1 MFRVFP
7 RLTTGFLVMS
17 NKKVLL
23 MYITSNSGHYRA
35 SLAIESA
42 LKALSPGITTMNI
55 NGFAYTN
62 PIFEKVINR
71 TYMSVIRNKPEVWEY
86 LYDNPKVLKS
96 VQGLRDTI
104 HRSNSKKL
112 KVLIQDEFKPD
123 AVVCTQ
129 AFPCGMVADYKKYLG
144 LKLPLFGVLTD
155 HAPHS
160 YWIFDNV
167 DYYIVPS
174 EASRDHFMK
183 NGVSEARI
191 RIFGIPISPRFS
203 TRHDKEELCGRL
215 CLDSFR
221 RTVLIMGGSQGMGPV
236 EDMVDALEH
245 LAMDFQIMVVC
256 GVNKRLEKTLARRKK
271 RYKKNMLAFGLIENV
286 DELMEASD
294 IIITKPGGLTT
305 CEALSKNLPMIIIH
319 PIPGQETKNTDFLL
333 QQGVALRAEDED
345 DVAVLVQ
352 ELFSNSVK
360 LDEMRR
366 RADLIKKPNSA
377 MDTAQLILSAIN

>member
-1 MFRVFP
+1 MA
-7 RLTTGFLVMS
+7 
-17 NKKVLL
+17 NKKILL
-23 MYITSNSGHYRA
+23 MYITSHSGHYRA

-42 LKALSPGITTMNI
+42 LKILSPGIVTMNI

-62 PIFEKVINR
+62 PIFEKIINT
-71 TYMSVIRNKPEVWEY
+71 TYMSVIRNRPEVWEY

-104 HRSNSKKL
+104 HKSNSKKL
-112 KVLIQDEFKPD
+112 KVLIADEFKPD

-167 DYYIVPS
+167 DYYIMPS
-174 EASRDHFMK
+174 EASRSHFIK
-183 NGVSEARI
+183 NGVSDAKI
-191 RIFGIPISPRFS
+191 RVFGIPINQKFS
-203 TRHDKEELCGRL
+203 VRHDKKEICGRL
-215 CLDSFR
+215 GLDSSK

-236 EDMVDALEH
+236 ENMLDAFERVDL
-245 LAMDFQIMVVC
+245 DFQIIAIC
-256 GVNKRLEKTLARRKK
+256 GINKRLQKRLAKRGK
-271 RYKKNMLAFGLIENV
+271 RYKKKILTFGLVENV
-286 DELMEASD
+286 DELMDISD

-305 CEALSKNLPMIIIH
+305 SEALAKNLPMIIIH
-319 PIPGQETKNTDFLL
+319 PIPGQEMKNTEFLL
-333 QQGVALRAEDED
+333 SQGVALRAEDGDEA
-345 DVAVLVQ
+345 AVLIK

-366 RADLIKKPNSA
+366 KTDFIKKPNSA
-377 MDTAQLILSAIN
+377 MDIAQLILHAIK

>member
-1 MFRVFP
+1 MH
-7 RLTTGFLVMS
+7 S
-17 NKKVLL
+17 HKKVLL

-42 LKALSPGITTMNI
+42 LKTLSPGITTMNI

-62 PIFEKVINR
+62 PIFEKLINR
-71 TYMSVIRNKPEVWEY
+71 TYMSVIKNNPEVWEY

-96 VQGLRDTI
+96 VQGLRNAI

-144 LKLPLFGVLTD
+144 LDLPLFGVLTD

-174 EASRDHFMK
+174 EAGRNHFMR
-183 NGVSEARI
+183 NGVDGAKI
-191 RIFGIPISPRFS
+191 RVFGIPIDPKFS
-203 TRHDKEELCGRL
+203 INYGKEEICKKLGLNSRK
-215 CLDSFR
+215 
-221 RTVLIMGGSQGMGPV
+221 RTVLIMGGSQGLGPV
-236 EDMVDALEH
+236 EKMLDALERV
-245 LAMDFQIMVVC
+245 AFDFQVIAVC
-256 GVNKRLEKTLARRKK
+256 GINKRLQKTLTRRAK
-271 RYKKNMLAFGLIENV
+271 RYKKKMFVFGMAENV
-286 DELMEASD
+286 YELAEASD
-294 IIITKPGGLTT
+294 LIITKPGGLTT
-305 CEALSKNLPMIIIH
+305 SEALAKNLPMIIIH

-333 QQGVALRAEDED
+333 QQGVALRAEDGD

-352 ELFSNSVK
+352 ELFSNSLK
-360 LDEMRR
+360 LDEMRKK
-366 RADLIKKPNSA
+366 ADLIKKPNSA
-377 MDTAQLILSAIN
+377 MDTAQLILQAIA

>member
-1 MFRVFP
+1 
-7 RLTTGFLVMS
+7 
-17 NKKVLL
+17 

-42 LKALSPGITTMNI
+42 LKTLSPGITTMNI

-62 PIFEKVINR
+62 PIFEKLINR
-71 TYMSVIRNKPEVWEY
+71 TYMSVIKNNPEVWEY

-96 VQGLRDTI
+96 VQGLRNAI

-144 LKLPLFGVLTD
+144 LDLPLFGVLTD

-174 EASRDHFMK
+174 EAGRNHFMR
-183 NGVSEARI
+183 NGVDGAKI
-191 RIFGIPISPRFS
+191 RVFGIPIDPKFS
-203 TRHDKEELCGRL
+203 INYGKEEICKKLGLNSRK
-215 CLDSFR
+215 

-236 EDMVDALEH
+236 EKMLDALERV
-245 LAMDFQIMVVC
+245 AFDFQVIAVC
-256 GVNKRLEKTLARRKK
+256 GINKRLQKTLTRRAK
-271 RYKKNMLAFGLIENV
+271 RYKKKMFVFGMAENV
-286 DELMEASD
+286 YELAEASD
-294 IIITKPGGLTT
+294 LIITKPGGLTT
-305 CEALSKNLPMIIIH
+305 SEALAKNLPMIIIH

-333 QQGVALRAEDED
+333 QQGVALRAEDGD

-352 ELFSNSVK
+352 ELFSNSLK
-360 LDEMRR
+360 LDEMRKK
-366 RADLIKKPNSA
+366 ADLIKKPNSA
-377 MDTAQLILSAIN
+377 MDTAQLILQVIK

>member
-1 MFRVFP
+1 
-7 RLTTGFLVMS
+7 
-17 NKKVLL
+17 

-35 SLAIESA
+35 SLAIENA
-42 LKALSPGITTMNI
+42 LRTLSPGIVTMNI

-62 PIFEKVINR
+62 PIFEKLINR
-71 TYMSVIRNKPEVWEY
+71 TYMSVIKNNPEVWGY

-96 VQGLRDTI
+96 VQGMRNAI

-144 LKLPLFGVLTD
+144 LSIPLFGVLTD

-174 EASRDHFMK
+174 EVSKNHFMR
-183 NGVSEARI
+183 NGVDEARI
-191 RIFGIPISPRFS
+191 RVFGIPINPLFS
-203 TRHDKEELCGRL
+203 NRHEKEDICRKLG
-215 CLDSFR
+215 LDSR
-221 RTVLIMGGSQGMGPV
+221 KRTILIMGGSQGLGPV
-236 EDMVDALEH
+236 EKMVDALERIA
-245 LAMDFQIMVVC
+245 LDFQILAVC
-256 GVNKRLEKTLARRKK
+256 GINKRLQKILAKREK
-271 RYKKNMLAFGLIENV
+271 RYKKKMLAFGLVENV

-305 CEALSKNLPMIIIH
+305 SEALAKNLPMIIIH
-319 PIPGQETKNTDFLL
+319 PIPGQETKNTEFLL

-360 LDEMRR
+360 LDEMRKI
-366 RADLIKKPNSA
+366 ADLIKKPNSA
-377 MDTAQLILSAIN
+377 MDIAQLILQAIR

>member
-1 MFRVFP
+1 MH
-7 RLTTGFLVMS
+7 S
-17 NKKVLL
+17 QKKVLL

-35 SLAIESA
+35 SLAIENA
-42 LKALSPGITTMNI
+42 LKTLSPGIITMNI

-62 PIFEKVINR
+62 PFFEKLINR

-96 VQGLRDTI
+96 VQGLRNAI

-144 LKLPLFGVLTD
+144 LDLPLFGVLTD

-174 EASRDHFMK
+174 EVSRNHFMR
-183 NGVSEARI
+183 NGVSDAKI
-191 RIFGIPISPRFS
+191 RVFGIPIDLKFS
-203 TRHDKEELCGRL
+203 KNHGEEDVYKRL
-215 CLDSFR
+215 GADSR
-221 RTVLIMGGSQGMGPV
+221 KRTILIMGGSQGLGPV
-236 EDMVDALEH
+236 EKMLDSLERV
-245 LAMDFQIMVVC
+245 AFDFQITVVC
-256 GVNKRLEKTLARRKK
+256 GINKRLYETLSKRAK
-271 RYKKNMLAFGLIENV
+271 RYKKKMLVFGLTENIE
-286 DELMEASD
+286 ELMEASD

-305 CEALSKNLPMIIIH
+305 SEALAKNLPMIIIH

-333 QQGVALRAEDED
+333 QQGVALRAEDGD

-360 LDEMRR
+360 LDEMRKK
-366 RADLIKKPNSA
+366 ADLIKKPNSA
-377 MDTAQLILSAIN
+377 MDIAQLILQAIA

>member
-1 MFRVFP
+1 
-7 RLTTGFLVMS
+7 
-17 NKKVLL
+17 

-42 LKALSPGITTMNI
+42 LKTLSPGMVTMNI

-62 PIFEKVINR
+62 PIFEKLINR
-71 TYMSVIRNKPEVWEY
+71 TYMSVIKNNPEVWEY

-96 VQGLRDTI
+96 VQGMRNSI

-144 LKLPLFGVLTD
+144 LGLPLFGVLTD

-174 EASRDHFMK
+174 ELSRDHFMR
-183 NGVSEARI
+183 NGVDGARI
-191 RIFGIPISPRFS
+191 RVFGIPINPRFS
-203 TRHDKEELCGRL
+203 NRHEKEDICRKLG
-215 CLDSFR
+215 LDSR
-221 RTVLIMGGSQGMGPV
+221 KRTILIMGGSQGLGPV
-236 EDMVDALEH
+236 EKMVNALERID
-245 LAMDFQIMVVC
+245 LDFQILAVC
-256 GVNKRLEKTLARRKK
+256 GINKRLQKILTKKEK
-271 RYKKNMLAFGLIENV
+271 RYKKRMLIFGLVENV

-294 IIITKPGGLTT
+294 IIVTKPGGLTT
-305 CEALSKNLPMIIIH
+305 SEALAKSLPMIIIH

-352 ELFSNSVK
+352 ELFSSSVK
-360 LDEMRR
+360 LDEMRK

-377 MDTAQLILSAIN
+377 MDIAQLILQAII

>member
-1 MFRVFP
+1 
-7 RLTTGFLVMS
+7 
-17 NKKVLL
+17 

-42 LKALSPGITTMNI
+42 LKTLSPDITTMNI

-62 PIFEKVINR
+62 PFFEKLINR

-96 VQGLRDTI
+96 VQGLRDAI

-144 LKLPLFGVLTD
+144 LDLPLFGVLTD

-174 EASRDHFMK
+174 EASRNHFIR
-183 NGVSEARI
+183 NGVEDARI
-191 RIFGIPISPRFS
+191 RVFGIPIDPRFND
-203 TRHDKEELCGRL
+203 RREKEDICRKLG
-215 CLDSFR
+215 LDSR
-221 RTVLIMGGSQGMGPV
+221 KRTVLIMGGSQGLGPV
-236 EDMVDALEH
+236 EKMADALERIA
-245 LAMDFQIMVVC
+245 LDFQILAVC
-256 GVNKRLEKTLARRKK
+256 GINKRLQKTLAKKGK
-271 RYKKNMLAFGLIENV
+271 RYKKKMLVFSLTENV
-286 DELMEASD
+286 DELMEISD

-305 CEALSKNLPMIIIH
+305 SEALAKNLPMIIIH

-333 QQGVALRAEDED
+333 QQGVALRAEDWED
-345 DVAVLVQ
+345 VSVLVQ

-360 LDEMRR
+360 LQEMRR
-366 RADLIKKPNSA
+366 KADIIKKSNSA
-377 MDTAQLILSAIN
+377 MDIAQLILHAIK

>member
-1 MFRVFP
+1 
-7 RLTTGFLVMS
+7 MS
-17 NKKVLL
+17 DHKKVLL
-23 MYITSNSGHYRA
+23 MYITSHSGHYRA
-35 SLAIESA
+35 SLAIERA
-42 LKALSPGITTMNI
+42 LKTLSPGITTMNI

-62 PIFEKVINR
+62 PFFEKLINR

-96 VQGLRDTI
+96 VQGMRNAI

-144 LKLPLFGVLTD
+144 LGLPLFGVLTD

-174 EASRDHFMK
+174 ELSRNHFIK
-183 NGVSEARI
+183 NGIEDARI
-191 RIFGIPISPRFS
+191 RTFGIPISPRFS
-203 TRHDKEELCGRL
+203 NRLGKE
-215 CLDSFR
+215 DVR
-221 RTVLIMGGSQGMGPV
+221 RKLGIDALKRTILIMGGSQGLGPV
-236 EDMVDALEH
+236 EKMVDSLERIP
-245 LAMDFQIMVVC
+245 LDFQILVVC
-256 GVNKRLEKTLARRKK
+256 GINKRLQRILTK
-271 RYKKNMLAFGLIENV
+271 RGAKYKKKMLAFGLVENV

-294 IIITKPGGLTT
+294 IIVTKPGGLTT
-305 CEALSKNLPMIIIH
+305 SEALAKNLPMIIIH
-319 PIPGQETKNTDFLL
+319 PIPGQETKNTEFLL
-333 QQGVALRAEDED
+333 QQGVALRAEDES
-345 DVAVLVQ
+345 DVTALVQ

-360 LDEMRR
+360 LDEMRKKT
-366 RADLIKKPNSA
+366 DLIKKPNSA
-377 MDTAQLILSAIN
+377 MDTAQLILHAINNAR

>member
-1 MFRVFP
+1 
-7 RLTTGFLVMS
+7 MS

-35 SLAIESA
+35 SLAVESA
-42 LKALSPGITTMNI
+42 LKTLSPGIVTMNI

-62 PIFEKVINR
+62 PFFEKLINR

-96 VQGLRDTI
+96 VQGMRAAI

-112 KVLIQDEFKPD
+112 KILIEDEFKPD

-144 LKLPLFGVLTD
+144 LNLPLFGVLTD

-160 YWIFDNV
+160 YWIFDHV

-174 EASRDHFMK
+174 EASKDHFIK

-191 RIFGIPISPRFS
+191 KTFGIPIDLKF
-203 TRHDKEELCGRL
+203 HVNCGKEEARKKIG
-215 CLDSFR
+215 LDAGKK
-221 RTVLIMGGSQGMGPV
+221 TVLIMGGSQGLGPV
-236 EDMVDALEH
+236 EKMVDALERIN
-245 LAMDFQIMVVC
+245 ADFQILVIC
-256 GVNKRLEKTLARRKK
+256 GINKRLEKALIKKVK
-271 RYKKNMLAFGLIENV
+271 RYKKKMLTFGLVENV

-294 IIITKPGGLTT
+294 LIITKPGGLTT
-305 CEALSKNLPMIIIH
+305 SEALAKNLPMIIIH

-333 QQGVALRAEDED
+333 QQEVALRAEDKD

-360 LDEMRR
+360 LDEMSRK
-366 RADLIKKPNSA
+366 ADLIKKPSSA
-377 MDTAQLILSAIN
+377 TDIAQLILRAIDSTK

>member
-1 MFRVFP
+1 
-7 RLTTGFLVMS
+7 
-17 NKKVLL
+17 

-35 SLAIESA
+35 SLAIENA
-42 LKALSPGITTMNI
+42 LKTLSPGIITMNI

-62 PIFEKVINR
+62 PFLEKLINR
-71 TYMSVIRNKPEVWEY
+71 TYMSVIKNKPEVWEY

-96 VQGLRDTI
+96 VQGLRNSI

-144 LKLPLFGVLTD
+144 LDLPLFGVLTD

-174 EASRDHFMK
+174 ELSRNHFIR
-183 NGVSEARI
+183 NGVSDAKI
-191 RIFGIPISPRFS
+191 RVFGIPIDFRFS
-203 TRHDKEELCGRL
+203 KNLGREEACKRL
-215 CLDSFR
+215 GVDSR
-221 RTVLIMGGSQGMGPV
+221 KRTVLIMGGSQGLGPV
-236 EDMVDALEH
+236 ENMLDSLE
-245 LAMDFQIMVVC
+245 AVAYDFQIMAVC
-256 GVNKRLEKTLARRKK
+256 GINKALYKRLSKRLK
-271 RYKKNMLAFGLIENV
+271 RYKKKMLVFGLTENV
-286 DELMEASD
+286 EELMEASD

-305 CEALSKNLPMIIIH
+305 SEALAKNLPMIIIH
-319 PIPGQETKNTDFLL
+319 PIPGQEAKNTDFLL
-333 QQGVALRAEDED
+333 QQGVALRAEDGE

-366 RADLIKKPNSA
+366 KADLIKKPNSA
-377 MDTAQLILSAIN
+377 MDIAQLILSSLN

>member
-1 MFRVFP
+1 MV
-7 RLTTGFLVMS
+7 
-17 NKKVLL
+17 NKKILL

-35 SLAIESA
+35 SLAIENA
-42 LKALSPGITTMNI
+42 LKTLSPGILTMNI

-62 PIFEKVINR
+62 PIFEKLINR
-71 TYMSVIRNKPEVWEY
+71 TYMSVIKNKPEVWEY

-96 VQGLRDTI
+96 VQGMRNAI

-144 LKLPLFGVLTD
+144 LDLPLLGVLTD

-174 EASRDHFMK
+174 EVSRSHFIR
-183 NGVSEARI
+183 NGVDDARI
-191 RIFGIPISPRFS
+191 RVFGIPINPRFS
-203 TRHDKEELCGRL
+203 NRHKKEDICKKFG
-215 CLDSFR
+215 LDSR
-221 RTVLIMGGSQGMGPV
+221 KRTVLIMGGSQGMGPV
-236 EDMVDALEH
+236 EKMVDALERI
-245 LAMDFQIMVVC
+245 AFDFQILAVC
-256 GVNKRLEKTLARRKK
+256 GINKRLQKILSKKEK
-271 RYKKNMLAFGLIENV
+271 RYKKKMLSFGLVENV
-286 DELMEASD
+286 DELMEISD

-305 CEALSKNLPMIIIH
+305 SEALAKNLPMIIIH
-319 PIPGQETKNTDFLL
+319 PIPGQETKNTEFLL

-345 DVAVLVQ
+345 DVSVLVQ

-360 LDEMRR
+360 LDEMRKK
-366 RADLIKKPNSA
+366 ADLIKKPNSA
-377 MDTAQLILSAIN
+377 MDIAQLILHVIK

>member
-1 MFRVFP
+1 MHN
-7 RLTTGFLVMS
+7 S
-17 NKKVLL
+17 HKKVLL

-35 SLAIESA
+35 SLAVENA
-42 LKALSPGITTMNI
+42 LKTLSPGIVTMNI

-62 PIFEKVINR
+62 PILEKLINR
-71 TYMSVIRNKPEVWEY
+71 TYMSVIKRKPEVWEY

-96 VQGLRDTI
+96 VQGLRNSI

-112 KVLIQDEFKPD
+112 KVLIADEFKPD

-144 LKLPLFGVLTD
+144 LSLPLFGVLTD

-174 EASRDHFMK
+174 EMSRNHFIK
-183 NGVSEARI
+183 NGVNDAKI
-191 RIFGIPISPRFS
+191 RAFGIPISPRFS
-203 TRHDKEELCGRL
+203 IDHDKVEICRKLG
-215 CLDSFR
+215 LDNLKK
-221 RTVLIMGGSQGMGPV
+221 TVLIMGGSQGLGPV
-236 EDMVDALEH
+236 ESMLDSLEH
-245 LAMDFQIMVVC
+245 VALDFQIITVC
-256 GVNKRLEKTLARRKK
+256 GINKRLYNTLTKRAK
-271 RYKKNMLAFGLIENV
+271 RYKKKMIILGLVENV

-294 IIITKPGGLTT
+294 VIVTKPGGLTT
-305 CEALSKNLPMIIIH
+305 SEALAKRLPMIIIH

-333 QQGVALRAEDED
+333 QQGVALRAEDGED
-345 DVAVLVQ
+345 VSVLVQ

-360 LDEMRR
+360 LDEMRKKT
-366 RADLIKKPNSA
+366 DLIKKPNSA
-377 MDTAQLILSAIN
+377 MDTAQLILQAIS

>member
-1 MFRVFP
+1 
-7 RLTTGFLVMS
+7 
-17 NKKVLL
+17 

-35 SLAIESA
+35 SLAIENA
-42 LKALSPGITTMNI
+42 LKMLSPGIVTMNI

-62 PIFEKVINR
+62 PILEKLINR
-71 TYMSVIRNKPEVWEY
+71 TYMGVIRNKPEVWEY

-96 VQGLRDTI
+96 VQGLRKAI

-144 LKLPLFGVLTD
+144 LSLPLFGVLTD

-174 EASRDHFMK
+174 EMSRDHFMK
-183 NGVSEARI
+183 NAVNDDKI
-191 RIFGIPISPRFS
+191 KVFGIPINPRFS
-203 TRHDKEELCGRL
+203 KNHKKEDICGKL
-215 CLDSFR
+215 GLDSGK
-221 RTVLIMGGSQGMGPV
+221 RTVLIMGGSQGLGPV
-236 EDMVDALEH
+236 EKMVDALER
-245 LAMDFQIMVVC
+245 AAGDFQILAVC
-256 GVNKRLEKTLARRKK
+256 GINKRLQEILAKRKK
-271 RYKKNMLAFGLIENV
+271 RYKKKILIFGLVENV
-286 DELMEASD
+286 DELMEISD

-305 CEALSKNLPMIIIH
+305 SEALAKNLPMIIIH

-333 QQGVALRAEDED
+333 QQGVALKAEDES

-360 LDEMRR
+360 LGEMRKKT
-366 RADLIKKPNSA
+366 DLIKKPDSA
-377 MDTAQLILSAIN
+377 MDIARLILRTIK

>member
-1 MFRVFP
+1 
-7 RLTTGFLVMS
+7 
-17 NKKVLL
+17 

-42 LKALSPGITTMNI
+42 LKTLSPGIITMNI

-62 PIFEKVINR
+62 PILEKLINR
-71 TYMSVIRNKPEVWEY
+71 TYMSVIKNNPEVWEY

-96 VQGLRDTI
+96 VQGLRNAI

-144 LKLPLFGVLTD
+144 LDLPLFGVLTD

-174 EASRDHFMK
+174 EASRNHFMR
-183 NGVSEARI
+183 NGVAGAKI
-191 RIFGIPISPRFS
+191 RVFGIPIDPKFS
-203 TRHDKEELCGRL
+203 INYGKAEICKKLG
-215 CLDSFR
+215 LDSR
-221 RTVLIMGGSQGMGPV
+221 KRTVLIMGGSQGLGPV
-236 EDMVDALEH
+236 EKMLDALERVTF
-245 LAMDFQIMVVC
+245 DFQVIVVC
-256 GVNKRLEKTLARRKK
+256 GINKRLQKTLTKRLK
-271 RYKKNMLAFGLIENV
+271 RYKKKMLVFGMAENV
-286 DELMEASD
+286 HELTEASD
-294 IIITKPGGLTT
+294 LIITKPGGLTT
-305 CEALSKNLPMIIIH
+305 SEALAKNLPMIIIH

-333 QQGVALRAEDED
+333 QQGVALRAEDGD
-345 DVAVLVQ
+345 DVAVIVQ

-360 LDEMRR
+360 LDEMRKK
-366 RADLIKKPNSA
+366 ADLIKKPDSA
-377 MDTAQLILSAIN
+377 MDIAQLILSAIK

>member
-1 MFRVFP
+1 MY
-7 RLTTGFLVMS
+7 S
-17 NKKVLL
+17 QKKVLL

-35 SLAIESA
+35 ALAIENA
-42 LKALSPGITTMNI
+42 LKTLAPGITTMNI

-62 PIFEKVINR
+62 PFLEKLINR

-96 VQGLRDTI
+96 VQGLRNAI

-123 AVVCTQ
+123 VVVCTQ

-174 EASRDHFMK
+174 EASRSHFIK
-183 NGVSEARI
+183 NGVDDAKI
-191 RIFGIPISPRFS
+191 RPFGIPIDMKFNAL
-203 TRHDKEELCGRL
+203 HGKEDVCKKLS
-215 CLDSFR
+215 LDSR
-221 RTVLIMGGSQGMGPV
+221 KKTLLIMGGSQGLGPV
-236 EDMVDALEH
+236 EKMLDSLERVAL
-245 LAMDFQIMVVC
+245 DFQIIAVC
-256 GVNKRLEKTLARRKK
+256 GTNKRLYKALSKRAKRCRKK
-271 RYKKNMLAFGLIENV
+271 ILILGMTENIE
-286 DELMEASD
+286 ELMEASD
-294 IIITKPGGLTT
+294 VIVTKPGGLTT
-305 CEALSKNLPMIIIH
+305 SEALAKNLPMIIIH
-319 PIPGQETKNTDFLL
+319 PIPGQELKNTDFLL
-333 QQGVALRAEDED
+333 QQGVALRAEDGD

-352 ELFSNSVK
+352 ELFSSSVK
-360 LDEMRR
+360 LEEMRKK
-366 RADLIKKPNSA
+366 ADLIKKPNSA
-377 MDTAQLILSAIN
+377 MDVGRLVLQSIK